1 MSFLDNIKEEKQKKV
16 AENWFKFG
24 ERAVD
29 PEKKIEYYTQSLEA
43 NPGNPVVWTAK
54 GRALEA
60 LKRFQEA
67 RKCYVRARE
76 LEPVFRSELEAET
89 ESVEMLESQDEREKS
104 GELKETIKEFREL
117 TPEAASEVTSETT
130 PEATSEA
137 IPEATSETTPK
148 VTSEVIPEA
157 IPEAIL
163 EAIPEATSE
172 TTQKV
177 TSEAIPE
184 AIPKATSEAIPEV
197 TGQDTEVEIEK
208 EPKKIER
215 IAFEMPKKVEKPDIW
230 AAPQPEIKKMENEML
245 GSEKSSINVEKED
258 PEKEW
263 IKTGEAVKQETG
275 EEKISEEPEIKMAPE
290 VKIPAVEN
298 AFPKKEIETKDIEAV
313 ESGIAVGTFSS
324 GKKEIVEMMS
334 KEPDKE
340 VNYVNIRISWG
351 EAIKFWLAGAV
362 AMLLVWVLVFVLF
375 SSLMG
380 VSLF

>member
-43 NPGNPVVWTAK
+43 NPGNPVAWIAK

-67 RKCYVRARE
+67 RKCYARARE

-89 ESVEMLESQDEREKS
+89 ESVEKLESQDEREKG
-104 GELKETIKEFREL
+104 GELKKTKEEFREL
-117 TPEAASEVTSETT
+117 NPEVTSEVTSETIPEVT
-130 PEATSEA
+130 SDTIPEVTSEAKPEATS
-137 IPEATSETTPK
+137 
-148 VTSEVIPEA
+148 
-157 IPEAIL
+157 
-163 EAIPEATSE
+163 
-172 TTQKV
+172 
-177 TSEAIPE
+177 
-184 AIPKATSEAIPEV
+184 KATPEV
-197 TGQDTEVEIEK
+197 TGKDTEVEIEK
-208 EPKKIER
+208 QPKKIER
-215 IAFEMPKKVEKPDIW
+215 IAFEMPKKVEKPDTW
-230 AAPQPEIKKMENEML
+230 TAPQPEIKKMENEMP

-275 EEKISEEPEIKMAPE
+275 EKKISGEPEIKMAPE

-324 GKKEIVEMMS
+324 GKKEIAEMMS

-340 VNYVNIRISWG
+340 MNYVNIRISWG

-380 VSLF
+380 VSLFK

>member
-43 NPGNPVVWTAK
+43 NPGNPVVWIAK

-67 RKCYVRARE
+67 RKCYSRARE

-89 ESVEMLESQDEREKS
+89 ESVEMLESQDEREKD
-104 GELKETIKEFREL
+104 GELKKTKEEFREL
-117 TPEAASEVTSETT
+117 N
-130 PEATSEA
+130 PEATL
-137 IPEATSETTPK
+137 EAT
-148 VTSEVIPEA
+148 
-157 IPEAIL
+157 
-163 EAIPEATSE
+163 
-172 TTQKV
+172 
-177 TSEAIPE
+177 
-184 AIPKATSEAIPEV
+184 PEV
-197 TGQDTEVEIEK
+197 TGKDTEVEIEK
-208 EPKKIER
+208 QPKKIER
-215 IAFEMPKKVEKPDIW
+215 IAFEMPKKVEKPDTW
-230 AAPQPEIKKMENEML
+230 AAPQPEIKKMDNEMPE
-245 GSEKSSINVEKED
+245 SEKSSINVEKED

-275 EEKISEEPEIKMAPE
+275 EEKISGEPEIKMAPE

-324 GKKEIVEMMS
+324 GKKEIAEMMS

-340 VNYVNIRISWG
+340 MNYVNIRISWG

>member
-24 ERAVD
+24 ERTED
-29 PEKKIEYYTQSLEA
+29 PEKKIEYYTRSLEA
-43 NPGNPVVWTAK
+43 NPGNAVAWAAK
-54 GRALEA
+54 GRVLEA

-89 ESVEMLESQDEREKS
+89 ESVETLESQDEREKG
-104 GELKETIKEFREL
+104 GELKETKEEFREL
-117 TPEAASEVTSETT
+117 
-130 PEATSEA
+130 
-137 IPEATSETTPK
+137 
-148 VTSEVIPEA
+148 
-157 IPEAIL
+157 
-163 EAIPEATSE
+163 
-172 TTQKV
+172 
-177 TSEAIPE
+177 IPE
-184 AIPKATSEAIPEV
+184 AIPKATSEAIPEATSESIPEATSEATPEV

-215 IAFEMPKKVEKPDIW
+215 IAFEMPKKVEKPDTW
-230 AAPQPEIKKMENEML
+230 AAPQPEIKKMETEML
-245 GSEKSSINVEKED
+245 GSEISSINVEKED

-275 EEKISEEPEIKMAPE
+275 EEKISGEPEIKTVPE

-298 AFPKKEIETKDIEAV
+298 AFPKKEIETKDSEAV
-313 ESGIAVGTFSS
+313 ESGTAVGTFSS
-324 GKKEIVEMMS
+324 GKKERPEIMS
-334 KEPDKE
+334 KELGKE

-380 VSLF
+380 VSLFGRI

>member
-43 NPGNPVVWTAK
+43 NPGNSVAWAAK

-89 ESVEMLESQDEREKS
+89 ESVEKLESQDEGEKG

-130 PEATSEA
+130 P
-137 IPEATSETTPK
+137 
-148 VTSEVIPEA
+148 
-157 IPEAIL
+157 
-163 EAIPEATSE
+163 
-172 TTQKV
+172 KV

-184 AIPKATSEAIPEV
+184 AIPETTSEAIPEV

-215 IAFEMPKKVEKPDIW
+215 IAFEMPKKVEKPDTW
-230 AAPQPEIKKMENEML
+230 AAPQPEIKKMEYEMP

-275 EEKISEEPEIKMAPE
+275 EEKISGEPEIKMAPE

-298 AFPKKEIETKDIEAV
+298 AFPKKEIEKKDIEAV
-313 ESGIAVGTFSS
+313 ESGIVVGTFSS
-324 GKKEIVEMMS
+324 GKKEIAEMMS

-380 VSLF
+380 VSLFR